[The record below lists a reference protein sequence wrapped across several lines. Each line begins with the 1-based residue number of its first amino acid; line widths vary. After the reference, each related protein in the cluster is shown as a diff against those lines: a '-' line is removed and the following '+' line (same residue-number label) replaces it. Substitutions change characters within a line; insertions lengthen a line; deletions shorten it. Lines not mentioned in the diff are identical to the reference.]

1 MKRIE
6 KMTEAAKTA
15 IRSAGTSR
23 QGAPL
28 RGRFSV
34 EVMTELRTL
43 KMIGK
48 LDGLT
53 REGSYAYLDLQDAD
67 ELALGW

>member
-6 KMTEAAKTA
+6 KMTEAAKSA
-15 IRSAGTSR
+15 IRTAGTSR

-28 RGRFSV
+28 RGRIAA
-34 EVMTELRTL
+34 EVLAELRTL

-53 REGSYAYLDLQDAD
+53 REGSYAYLDIQDAD
-67 ELALGW
+67 EAALGW